1 MNLRWSWEE
10 ALARTTREGLFVGQ
24 AELAQIYVGLPPSLL
39 HSARPDVL
47 RVRPQE
53 EGPQGTFTSHHG
65 FGQFPWHSDGAI
77 ADHPP
82 RFILLSAP
90 IASRTPTELIRLRQ
104 GVPMLEALRGLVL
117 ITRLR
122 RPRYFRAVDVT
133 SGLTRV
139 RWDPDK
145 LSVVSPPPRSP
156 EIVVPSPDIQ
166 IEWRV
171 NTVALIDN
179 WQCLHRRP
187 RVPKADRG
195 RVLLRSYIHERRSD
209 V

>member
-1 MNLRWSWEE
+1 MGNPTAAIGNATRGRSPRERVRCRGTWCPHTDRSAHHGDLDT
-10 ALARTTREGLFVGQ
+10 AARVADHAPVSYTHLDVYKRQ
-24 AELAQIYVGLPPSLL
+24 SLL

-47 RVRPQE
+47 RVRPKE

-145 LSVVSPPPRSP
+145 LS
-156 EIVVPSPDIQ
+156 
-166 IEWRV
+166 
-171 NTVALIDN
+171 LI
-179 WQCLHRRP
+179 H
-187 RVPKADRG
+187 
-195 RVLLRSYIHERRSD
+195 I
-209 V
+209 